1 MLFLKR
7 VIKKEQT
14 MYELLQYL
22 IAFKYACKI
31 NHWTSE
37 KYADHLLFD
46 RLTEEIDDWVDSISE
61 AYFMSMDNKS
71 VFKPNLLNPK
81 FIEKDLTKMCENI
94 ISRLEE
100 LQNDDELN
108 EGMRSLL
115 SAIEEGF
122 LVKMALTKLL

>member
-1 MLFLKR
+1 
-7 VIKKEQT
+7 

-71 VFKPNLLNPK
+71 VFKPNLLNQK

>member
-1 MLFLKR
+1 
-7 VIKKEQT
+7 
-14 MYELLQYL
+14 
-22 IAFKYACKI
+22 
-31 NHWTSE
+31 
-37 KYADHLLFD
+37 
-46 RLTEEIDDWVDSISE
+46 
-61 AYFMSMDNKS
+61 
-71 VFKPNLLNPK
+71 
-81 FIEKDLTKMCENI
+81 MCENI